1 MLLFTGS
8 PIIMIYQDYVIL
20 RSMLGP
26 FFESGTLFATGL
38 QRSSPGS
45 LNPEPYIGAL
55 NSKPHIGTL
64 NPRPHLG
71 ILITPWTISSLWRWL
86 GLLGTQ
92 ASVGLSPVPVLS
104 MKCPC

>member
-8 PIIMIYQDYVIL
+8 PIIRIYQDYVIL
-20 RSMLGP
+20 RSMLGT
-26 FFESGTLFATGL
+26 FFESGT
-38 QRSSPGS
+38 

-71 ILITPWTISSLWRWL
+71 ILITPWTMSSLWRWL